1 MTTGGAVSDIE
12 RAYDRAARD
21 MHDTERQ
28 IANYLR
34 YERPSPDTVSG
45 RILASLEAKR
55 DRNMPALIELKKAYD
70 AARPQPGAGFGST
83 IRFKAQE
90 WHPVGTVTPADDI
103 IPDLPAC
110 LRRAPAC

>member
-1 MTTGGAVSDIE
+1 MIGGAVSDIE

-21 MHDTERQ
+21 MHQVERE

-34 YERPSPDTVSG
+34 YERPSPDSVSG

-70 AARPQPGAGFGST
+70 AARPKPGAGYGST

-90 WHPVGTVTPADDI
+90 WHPAGTLTPAHNI
-103 IPDLPAC
+103 IPELPAF